1 MPPVRVLTLL
11 PSAFLF
17 ALLALGGTFLLS
29 FSPAGASGEGSPVA
43 ISPSVVTPTPQY
55 AQGTTTLLG
64 SGAVVT
70 VTVGPNKVL
79 RPGWPV
85 EVMECDAHP
94 TSENDCDAL
103 TTLPYDQVT
112 KDRVAAGSDGSVT
125 THFLLWAPLPDRW
138 DAGSVIEVGPGDP
151 TALWVGD
158 DPSNW
163 STTGFVTNPVTV
175 ASGTAQAADG
185 AAPATRAGHQGD
197 PGKRSGSSPT
207 VLIIVVAAAVLLAV
221 LLAGALTSRRHRRA
235 GVR

>member
-1 MPPVRVLTLL
+1 MPPARVLTLL

-17 ALLALGGTFLLS
+17 ALSALGGTFVLS
-29 FSPAGASGEGSPVA
+29 VSSAGANGEGSLVTV
-43 ISPSVVTPTPQY
+43 SPSVVTPTPQY

-79 RPGWPV
+79 RPGWPI

-112 KDRVAAGSDGSVT
+112 KDRVPASSDGSVT

-138 DAGSVIEVGPGDP
+138 DAGSVIEVGPGEP

-163 STTGFVTNPVTV
+163 STTGLVTSPVTV
-175 ASGTAQAADG
+175 ASGTAQSADG
-185 AAPATRAGHQGD
+185 AGPATRGGHQGVR
-197 PGKRSGSSPT
+197 GKSGGSSPT
-207 VLIIVVAAAVLLAV
+207 ALIIVVVAAVLLAV